1 MDAHQTNN
9 NEMNMSSNN
18 LLNNQF
24 YRNQLIKNSCLD
36 YQEKQKY
43 NFDGIYGKNNKELD
57 KYKK

>member
-1 MDAHQTNN
+1 
-9 NEMNMSSNN
+9 MNMSSNN